1 MFGKSK
7 KYLKDEAPIDQLMA
21 GSTSLSLSLLLFVVE
36 LSSLVCGYSAAIMPD
51 VSCLYRSTIFRDSD
65 WSKTKRRKV
74 QLPTWVMAKK

>member
-74 QLPTWVMAKK
+74 QLPTWVIAKK